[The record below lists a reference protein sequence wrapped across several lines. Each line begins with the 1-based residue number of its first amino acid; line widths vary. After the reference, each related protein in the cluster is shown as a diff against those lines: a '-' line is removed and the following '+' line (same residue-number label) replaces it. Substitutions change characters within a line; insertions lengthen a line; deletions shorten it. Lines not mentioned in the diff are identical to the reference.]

1 MVSCSGSEHRRPVT
15 AQERQR
21 EREEKRRKRQER
33 AIERKKKLREKEKKE
48 GKSAE
53 SLGGVVLSD
62 NDKKLLERWGRM
74 MDKSQVMENNPS
86 KSNNNNMGSCP
97 IQATVGKGLIKMSAE
112 MESDKQPSELQAFK
126 PPQQIVPQIGQCVVP
141 GMFHPPASFNSL
153 PVPLSST
160 QNGDIGMVSV
170 SGGRGVGGGALA
182 IVGSGA
188 LGVVAAPCTIAKSDV
203 LKPPTQFQGCG
214 TVLNTVGNWTGNQAS
229 GGTAQQQQ
237 AQIPPQSQQ
246 IQLSP
251 PQMSHVSLS
260 QQSVLLTQPQSLP
273 HPQQTQPIPNVEMPI
288 ANPPVKLFSDSF
300 INKPIGLSPNGTT
313 RVGIQDTSTSIPN
326 QDSVGASEPLEK
338 LCSALGKQQ
347 NGTSSLEPSHET
359 PGSSSQTCLTDA
371 GLQGSCRAPDIHTVT
386 LQLSKSQVCCD

>member
-1 MVSCSGSEHRRPVT
+1 MVSCSGSDHRRPVT

-74 MDKSQVMENNPS
+74 MDKSQIMDNIPT
-86 KSNNNNMGSCP
+86 KSNNHNTGSCP
-97 IQATVGKGLIKMSAE
+97 MQATVGKGLIKMSSE
-112 MESDKQPSELQAFK
+112 MESVPDKQPSELQAFK
-126 PPQQIVPQIGQCVVP
+126 APQQIVPQIGQCVVP
-141 GMFHPPASFNSL
+141 GMFHPPATFNSL
-153 PVPLSST
+153 PIPLSST
-160 QNGDIGMVSV
+160 QNGDIGMVAV
-170 SGGRGVGGGALA
+170 SGSTGVSGGALA
-182 IVGSGA
+182 IVGSGT
-188 LGVVAAPCTIAKSDV
+188 LGVVAAPCTIAKHDT

-214 TVLNTVGNWTGNQAS
+214 TILNTVGSWTGNPAS

-237 AQIPPQSQQ
+237 AQIP
-246 IQLSP
+246 LSP
-251 PQMSHVSLS
+251 PQMSHVSLT
-260 QQSVLLTQPQSLP
+260 QQPVLLTQPQSLP
-273 HPQQTQPIPNVEMPI
+273 HPQQIQPISNVEMPI

-300 INKPIGLSPNGTT
+300 INKPIGLTPNGTT

-326 QDSVGASEPLEK
+326 QEAVGASEPLEK

-347 NGTSSLEPSHET
+347 NGTSSLEPSHGP
-359 PGSSSQTCLTDA
+359 PGSSAQSCLTDP
-371 GLQGSCRAPDIHTVT
+371 GLAGSCRAPDIHTVT
-386 LQLSKSQVCCD
+386 LQLSKSQVCCK